1 MSEDTPKD
9 PKPPETFTQNV
20 QFSQVS
26 ARVPEKV
33 AHGVHASAV
42 LVLNGPNEFIVDFLQ
57 QMVHPPKVASRVVM
71 NPQTLASFIRT
82 LEENMGMFE
91 NKFGPPTPLPGLPP
105 GAKPTPIDEVYNQ
118 LKLPDEMLGG
128 TYSNAVMIT
137 HSPSDFVFDF
147 LATFYPR
154 SVVGSRVF
162 MSAQQVP
169 SFLNTMK
176 RAFQQFIDNQNQQSG
191 EGHNP
196 HRIPPPGTN

>member
-1 MSEDTPKD
+1 MSEEQPKD
-9 PKPPETFTQNV
+9 PKTPETFTQNI

-26 ARVPEKV
+26 ARVPERV
-33 AHGVHASAV
+33 AHGVHASGV

-82 LEENMGMFE
+82 LEENIGMFE
-91 NKFGPPTPLPGLPP
+91 NNFGAPTPLPAPPP
-105 GAKPTPIDEVYNQ
+105 GAKPTPIEDVYNQ

-154 SVVGSRVF
+154 SVVASRVF

-169 SFLNTMK
+169 SFLNTMR
-176 RAFQQFIDNQNQQSG
+176 RAFQQFVEKQQSPEG
-191 EGHNP
+191 PGHN
-196 HRIPPPGTN
+196 RLPPPGVN